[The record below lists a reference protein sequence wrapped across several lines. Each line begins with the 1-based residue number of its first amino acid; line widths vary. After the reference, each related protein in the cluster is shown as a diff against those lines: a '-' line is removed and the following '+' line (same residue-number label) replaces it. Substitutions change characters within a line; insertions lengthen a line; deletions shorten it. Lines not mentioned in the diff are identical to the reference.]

1 MRAIRAT
8 WTDMTRHTLPPVARL
23 SRILP
28 GIAVT
33 LLILSASA
41 SANTNERDD
50 QRGALSRYDRFV
62 LGRVDGD

>member
-8 WTDMTRHTLPPVARL
+8 WTDMTRHTPPPVARL

-50 QRGALSRYDRFV
+50 QRGDLSRYDRFV

>member
-1 MRAIRAT
+1 
-8 WTDMTRHTLPPVARL
+8 MTRHTLPPVARL

-50 QRGALSRYDRFV
+50 LRGDLSRYDRFV
-62 LGRVDGD
+62 PGQVGGD